1 VTALDVLRVLAWPL
15 VVLVVALGVF
25 KRVDQLKFL
34 RTQIKE
40 CFDRIDRLGTLA
52 GRLEREIGEL
62 AVKCNQDRGVNARTA
77 QAVADATVELEKIS
91 AQVQRME
98 LRPPGGVGIRR

>member
-1 VTALDVLRVLAWPL
+1 MTALDLLRVLAWPL

-25 KRVDQLKFL
+25 RRVDIWRDLEQ
-34 RTQIKE
+34 
-40 CFDRIDRLGTLA
+40 RLVILA
-52 GRLEREIGEL
+52 GSIPTLRQRMEELER
-62 AVKCNQDRGVNARTA
+62 KCLEDRGVNARTA